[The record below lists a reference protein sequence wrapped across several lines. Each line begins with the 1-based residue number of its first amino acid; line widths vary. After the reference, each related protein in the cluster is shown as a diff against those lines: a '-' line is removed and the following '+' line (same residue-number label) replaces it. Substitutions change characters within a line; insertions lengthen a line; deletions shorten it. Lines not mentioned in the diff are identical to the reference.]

1 MNSVVSKLLT
11 QSKKQTI
18 NILITLISITINYIL
33 NVFSNLTCYLV
44 PLRLQFIRF
53 FHSEYQF
60 FR

>member
-44 PLRLQFIRF
+44 PL
-53 FHSEYQF
+53 
-60 FR
+60 